1 MMKKKGGKKGHG
13 VPLRQNHA
21 HVIPTG
27 LKKQANSSRGERVK
41 SNAAVNQSTS
51 LNRTTDTMVADIE
64 TERGSLKYVS
74 ANAETKKNYI
84 FS

>member
-1 MMKKKGGKKGHG
+1 MLKKKGGKKGHG
-13 VPLRQNHA
+13 VPLRLNHA

-27 LKKQANSSRGERVK
+27 LKKESNSSHADRLK

-51 LNRTTDTMVADIE
+51 LNRTTDTMVADID

-74 ANAETKKNYI
+74 ANVENKKNFI